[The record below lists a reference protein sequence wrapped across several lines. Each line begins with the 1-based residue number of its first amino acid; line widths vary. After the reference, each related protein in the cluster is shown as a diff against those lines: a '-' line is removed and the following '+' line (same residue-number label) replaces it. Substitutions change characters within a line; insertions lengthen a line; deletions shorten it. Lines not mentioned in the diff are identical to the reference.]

1 MNVFAEGRDAAHAG
15 GRPRR
20 DEIARPDETSSP
32 QARQT
37 VHKEMLMQTRDVLLG
52 IGIGAALLFIV
63 DPRTGRRRRALATDQ
78 FVRASR
84 KTGDALDA
92 TARDIANRTSGMVAA
107 ARARWSDERVDDR
120 RLLQRVR
127 AKLGR
132 VCSHPRAIDVDA
144 ADGAIT
150 LRGPILAHETD
161 SVLATVRG
169 VRGVLHV
176 TNALEPHQSADG
188 VPALQGGNIADPELD
203 IFQRN
208 WAPAT
213 QALVT
218 AAGLAATA
226 VCMAAYAR
234 R

>member
-1 MNVFAEGRDAAHAG
+1 
-15 GRPRR
+15 
-20 DEIARPDETSSP
+20 
-32 QARQT
+32 
-37 VHKEMLMQTRDVLLG
+37 MQTRDVLFG
-52 IGIGAALLFIV
+52 IGIGAALLFVV

-84 KTGDALDA
+84 KTRDAFDA
-92 TARDIANRTSGMVAA
+92 TARDVANRTSGMVAA

-120 RLLQRVR
+120 RLLERVR

-132 VCSHPRAIDVDA
+132 VCSHPRAVDVDA

-176 TNALEPHQSADG
+176 TNALEPHESAEG
-188 VPALQGGNIADPELD
+188 VPALQGEGNIADPELD
-203 IFQRN
+203 ILQRN

-226 VCMAAYAR
+226 FCMAAYAR